1 MPFYMVSFLKI
12 FIWRQPQGC
21 KDPTHP
27 HFVCKLTKALYG
39 LRQAQELGF
48 LSFLLISYLLASWQ
62 ARLTLL
68 CSYGHNGPAITLV
81 LVYVDD
87 IIITGN
93 HSSFITTLIRQLSSK
108 FAMKDLGDL
117 HYFLA

>member
-1 MPFYMVSFLKI
+1 M
-12 FIWRQPQGC
+12 RQPQGC

-39 LRQAQELGF
+39 LRQAPRAWFSVFSSHLLSLGF
-48 LSFLLISYLLASWQ
+48 MASK
-62 ARLTLL
+62 ADTSLFI
-68 CSYGHNGPAITLV
+68 CHNGPAITLV